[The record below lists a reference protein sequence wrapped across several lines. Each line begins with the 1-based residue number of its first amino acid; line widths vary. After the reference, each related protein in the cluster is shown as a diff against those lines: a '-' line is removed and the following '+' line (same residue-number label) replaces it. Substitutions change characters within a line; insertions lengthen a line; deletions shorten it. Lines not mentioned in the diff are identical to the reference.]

1 MRKTKALQFKYDER
15 WQELCELAQK
25 VHAARPTSLNMEWL
39 TKRRSVQVSIR
50 KIMASRRKAE
60 DRRDLELLASSQ
72 AIKEKYPVELVAGMA
87 WRDYVQEA
95 LSDAV
100 DLQRRKAEVKLDPVT
115 NAPTASSH
123 VVAGAKER
131 YLQWFCHAAGRCVW
145 DGPPGH
151 DADQPETPQCDGF
164 DDAAWARFFFL
175 KGGYGNA
182 AQVDT
187 EGWSALM
194 HAMQAT
200 VYWEQAWRC
209 CVGLIGMMSDEGLR
223 AKATSGRMKGYSAF
237 HMACNGSDRA
247 FRRAHLVRLLI
258 DRNADLE
265 SRNDKGLTPWLIA
278 AGCGGV
284 DTAMA
289 LSQAGCDIFAK
300 TPTGTNAADRCTKSS
315 TQMLTYLHVCEM

>member
-1 MRKTKALQFKYDER
+1 MLQFEYDER
-15 WQELCELAQK
+15 WQVLCEQAQK
-25 VHAARPTSLNMEWL
+25 VHVARPTVLDMEWL
-39 TKRRSVQVSIR
+39 IERRSVLESIR
-50 KIMASRRKAE
+50 TMMGSRRKAE
-60 DRRDLELLASSQ
+60 ERRDLELLASRQ
-72 AIKEKYPVELVAGMA
+72 AIKEKYPVELAEGMA
-87 WRDYVQEA
+87 WREFAQEA
-95 LSDAV
+95 LDRAV
-100 DLQRRKAEVKLDPVT
+100 DLRERREAQVMVDPVT

-123 VVAGAKER
+123 VVAGARER
-131 YLQWFCHAAGRCVW
+131 YLQWFNNAAGRRVE
-145 DGPPGH
+145 DGPPGV
-151 DADQPETPQCDGF
+151 DAEEPETPTF
-164 DDAAWARFFFL
+164 DVFDNAEWARFFCL

-182 AQVDT
+182 VQVDT

-200 VYWEQAWRC
+200 VHWEAAWRC

-247 FRRAHLVRLLI
+247 FRRADLVRLLI

-278 AGCGGV
+278 AGCGVV

-289 LSQAGCDIFAK
+289 LSQAGCDILAT
-300 TPTGTNAADRCTKSS
+300 TPTGTNAADRCVKSS
-315 TQMLTYLHVCEM
+315 SQMFTYLHVCEM